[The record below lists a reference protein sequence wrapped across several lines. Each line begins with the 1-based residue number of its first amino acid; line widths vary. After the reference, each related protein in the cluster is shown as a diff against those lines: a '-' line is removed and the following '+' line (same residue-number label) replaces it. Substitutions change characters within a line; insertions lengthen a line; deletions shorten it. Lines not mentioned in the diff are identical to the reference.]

1 MNSKQTILVVLA
13 ATAAGFFGGLLATR
27 LASPASV
34 SAQGM
39 MPQRIV
45 AESVVAQSFVLVDRS
60 NRTRGGLQ
68 LHQGGAR
75 VSLTDAQGKVRSAIV
90 VASDGSGSVVL
101 FDQNGNAGVDL
112 YLSNDGNPRLSMST
126 AGKKSGA
133 LIYASPNGTARASL
147 TGPNEKVLWEAP

>member
-1 MNSKQTILVVLA
+1 MRSKQTILVVLV

-27 LASPASV
+27 LAAPASA
-34 SAQGM
+34 SAQV

-45 AESVVAQSFVLVDRS
+45 AESVAAQSFVLVDRS

-90 VASDGSGSVVL
+90 VASDGSGSIVL
-101 FDQNGNAGVDL
+101 FDQSGNAGMDL

-126 AGKKSGA
+126 TGKKSGA
-133 LIYASPNGTARASL
+133 LIYASPNGTARAAL
-147 TGPNEKVLWEAP
+147 NGPNEKVLWEAP

>member
-27 LASPASV
+27 LAAPASV
-34 SAQGM
+34 SAQV

-45 AESVVAQSFVLVDRS
+45 AESISAQSFVLVDRN

-68 LHQGGAR
+68 LYQGGAR
-75 VSLTDAQGKVRSAIV
+75 VSLTDAQGRVRSAV
-90 VASDGSGSVVL
+90 VVGSDGSGSVVL
-101 FDQNGNAGVDL
+101 FDKTGAAGVDL
-112 YLSNDGNPRLSMST
+112 YLSSDGNPRLSMAT

-133 LIYASPNGTARASL
+133 LLYASPNGTARASL
-147 TGPNEKVLWEAP
+147 TGPNERVLWEAP